1 MADRAPSSSCRTFES
16 QAAMFRALMEA
27 ALPVNV
33 RCPIWINIPGPA
45 ARIKERV
52 VTAAVLKISP
62 DLRFALRN
70 GFALFSKST
79 WMGIQTSTLPRSG
92 LTNGKLR
99 QVWKDCSFLDCPND
113 TSHVSGCGY
122 RRKLTGSSYALLF
135 SFTFG
140 P

>member
-1 MADRAPSSSCRTFES
+1 VADRAPSSSCRTFES

-62 DLRFALRN
+62 DLRFALR
-70 GFALFSKST
+70 
-79 WMGIQTSTLPRSG
+79 
-92 LTNGKLR
+92 KLR